1 MDNNMEENANNNQTY
16 NIKIDLTNMDV
27 VTEKVED
34 GNTHIVARSSPD
46 DVDIDGLNEFERI
59 RAHKILNEILFILD
73 KIKGRPDQENIELMH
88 SMPLDTAVTIMTI
101 LKIFDEEKY
110 DKMSALTGIIAD
122 EIIE

>member
-1 MDNNMEENANNNQTY
+1 MDANQEDNKNTNQTY
-16 NIKIDLTNMDV
+16 NITIDLTTMDV
-27 VTEKVED
+27 TTEKVEEGSTIPKQAGD
-34 GNTHIVARSSPD
+34 ID
-46 DVDIDGLNEFERI
+46 DIDGLNEFERI

-73 KIKGRPDQENIELMH
+73 KIKGRPDEENKELLH
-88 SMPLDTAVTIMTI
+88 SMPYDTAVTIMTI